1 MADNVLIIAGEAS
14 GELYGA
20 LLTEELKRLYP
31 EVDIYGVGGEKMEQ
45 AGVELI
51 GTVTGAFG
59 LIEALASLG
68 KIKEIFQR
76 VKSFLENRR
85 PRVVVL
91 IDFPEFNLKVAERAH
106 ELGIKV
112 LYYVSPQI
120 WAWRKKRIKKIK
132 QVCDKMAVILPFEEK
147 IYKDYGVDAEFVG
160 HPIMEEIER
169 IKGAK
174 TYIREGLSLNAETET
189 MALLPGSRKSEL
201 KRHLP
206 LYFEVVRELKKR
218 YQNMQFVLPL
228 AQNLKEEDFLYL
240 KMLKKLGV
248 NVFKGKA
255 TEALMASNFA
265 LIASGTATL
274 QAALIGVP
282 MVVVYRLFPLT
293 YLIGRMIVN
302 VRFISLVNILSQ
314 REVVKELIQW
324 EANKENVLRE
334 LDKIIKDE
342 SIRRFMLEQFGKIRK
357 NYEGKMP
364 SLRVAEIVG
373 ELAGWRAKGE

>member
-1 MADNVLIIAGEAS
+1 MADSVLIITGEAS
-14 GELYGA
+14 GELYGS
-20 LLTEELKRLYP
+20 LLAEELKRLYP

-45 AGVELI
+45 SGVELI

-59 LIEALASLG
+59 LIEAISSLG
-68 KIKEIFQR
+68 KIKETFQR
-76 VKSFLENRR
+76 VKSFLENRH
-85 PRVVVL
+85 PRVIVL
-91 IDFPEFNLKVAERAH
+91 IDFPEFNLKVAEHAH
-106 ELGIKV
+106 QLGIKV

-120 WAWRKKRIKKIK
+120 WAWRKKRIRKIK
-132 QVCDKMAVILPFEEK
+132 KVCNKMAVVLPFEEK

-174 TYIREGLSLNAETET
+174 TYIREGLNLNADTET

-206 LYFEVVRELKKR
+206 LYFEVVRDLKRR

-248 NVFKGKA
+248 NVFRGKA
-255 TEALMASNFA
+255 TEVLMASNYA

-282 MVVVYRLFPLT
+282 MVVVYKLFPLT
-293 YLIGRMIVN
+293 YLIGKMIVN
-302 VRFISLVNILSQ
+302 VEYISLVNILSG

-324 EANKENVLRE
+324 EANRENVLRE
-334 LDKIIKDE
+334 LDKIINDE
-342 SIRRFMLEQFGKIRK
+342 SIRRFMIDRFSKIRK
-357 NYEGKMP
+357 LYENRLP
-364 SLRVAEIVG
+364 SVRVAEMVG
-373 ELAGWRAKGE
+373 ELTGWIQQGA